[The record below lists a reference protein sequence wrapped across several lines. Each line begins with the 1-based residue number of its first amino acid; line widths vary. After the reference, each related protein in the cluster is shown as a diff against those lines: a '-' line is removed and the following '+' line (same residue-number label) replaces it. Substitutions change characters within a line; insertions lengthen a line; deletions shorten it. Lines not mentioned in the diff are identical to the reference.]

1 MVHLALRLAYG
12 LALAAILF
20 APFGVYHSR
29 VEPYTVGSLWGFHL
43 PVGYVALALGILV
56 IFFPE
61 KILARNY
68 SFGATMVVI
77 GLLLLLSLYLFSK
90 EYSINLMHGTSFSRS
105 QIDIDY
111 PIGNPVTLF
120 LALFSIIA
128 GLTAR
133 MSAIVK
139 RKDI

>member
-29 VEPYTVGSLWGFHL
+29 VEPYIVGSLWGFHL
-43 PVGYVALALGILV
+43 PVGYFALALGILV

-111 PIGNPVTLF
+111 PIGNIVTVF

-128 GLTAR
+128 GLAAR
-133 MSAIVK
+133 MSAMIK